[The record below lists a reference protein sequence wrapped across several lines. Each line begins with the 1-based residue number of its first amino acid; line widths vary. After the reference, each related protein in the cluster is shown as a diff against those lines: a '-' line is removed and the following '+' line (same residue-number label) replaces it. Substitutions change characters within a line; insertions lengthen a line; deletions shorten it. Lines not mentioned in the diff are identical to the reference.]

1 MRLMCDGVR
10 SRQQAVGQNADAEGL
25 LVKREA
31 ILRNEPIRQIGKPE
45 VRLAHGVIRPSH
57 PRDVRKNEAKCSVDR
72 YGFERRGG
80 HSQKPFF

>member
-1 MRLMCDGVR
+1 MVRAVGSRRL
-10 SRQQAVGQNADAEGL
+10 AVGQNTDAEGL
-25 LVKREA
+25 LVEPEA
-31 ILRNEPIRQIGKPE
+31 ILRNEPICQIGKLE
-45 VRLAHGVIRPSH
+45 VRLAHGVMRLSH